1 MLASEGL
8 FHFSIFSFFIVLI
21 LDIVVAWG
29 LYILLKPV
37 NKNISLLSTWFR
49 LVYAAI
55 FVFVLT
61 ENSG

>member
-1 MLASEGL
+1 M
-8 FHFSIFSFFIVLI
+8 LI